1 VRLSKACH
9 LRGRQ
14 VLFSGEV
21 CVPNYFNLQKED
33 AVAVLTFDRDEK
45 RNPFNEDGL
54 SELEANLVA
63 MRDNASARRGPYP

>member
-1 VRLSKACH
+1 
-9 LRGRQ
+9 
-14 VLFSGEV
+14 
-21 CVPNYFNLQKED
+21 VPNYFNLRKED

-63 MRDNASARRGPYP
+63 VRDNASARRGPYP

>member
-1 VRLSKACH
+1 VA
-9 LRGRQ
+9 G
-14 VLFSGEV
+14 LFSGEV

-54 SELEANLVA
+54 SELE
-63 MRDNASARRGPYP
+63 

>member
-1 VRLSKACH
+1 M
-9 LRGRQ
+9 
-14 VLFSGEV
+14 
-21 CVPNYFNLQKED
+21 PNYFNLQKED

-63 MRDNASARRGPYP
+63 VRANASARGGPYP

>member
-1 VRLSKACH
+1 MRLSKAWPSQ
-9 LRGRQ
+9 G
-14 VLFSGEV
+14 VAGLFSGEV

-63 MRDNASARRGPYP
+63 VRDNASARRGPYP